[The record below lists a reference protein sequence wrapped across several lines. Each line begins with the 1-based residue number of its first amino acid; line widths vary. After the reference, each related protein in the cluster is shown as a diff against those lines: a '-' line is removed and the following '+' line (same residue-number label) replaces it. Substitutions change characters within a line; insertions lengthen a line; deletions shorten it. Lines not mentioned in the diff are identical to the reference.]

1 MPDPDRM
8 IRFQAWQRE
17 RRANEQ
23 ALLAAN
29 REERDP
35 EPHLSRVMLAAFDD
49 METAR
54 AFAERARTQHDPV
67 TAAVFDRRADRCGA
81 LGIACWVSREARR
94 EIQRAREL
102 GQCSG
107 EERAEIE
114 QALDLVYRLERQ
126 ATGCRPGASRQCGG
140 WG

>member
-1 MPDPDRM
+1 MTDPDRM
-8 IRFQAWQRE
+8 IRFHAWQAQ

-35 EPHLSRVMLAAFDD
+35 EPHLSRVMLAAFAD

-54 AFAERARTQHDPV
+54 AFAERARTEHDPE

-81 LGIACWVSREARR
+81 LGIACHATREAR
-94 EIQRAREL
+94 RAREL
-102 GQCSG
+102 GQRSG
-107 EERAEIE
+107 V
-114 QALDLVYRLERQ
+114 ALADIQQGLALAHRLARQ
-126 ATGCRPGASRQCGG
+126 SRPGALHRRPAPRQCGG
-140 WG
+140 WE